1 MAAGDGRFQNATF
14 RLGVLRGR
22 HALRG
27 RSRVRDSRTGSFLLD
42 RKSVFSR
49 AGDDAGS
56 PDSVYRGLSDGNGEP
71 ARAHRADPS
80 ADEEHDHFSPEP
92 NVPLSPTRERD
103 DAGLLAGD
111 SAPPIGAGPAAG
123 FLEENDLPDLDSA
136 VERLRNVVE
145 REARAGDSRE
155 PFRLDPRP

>member
-1 MAAGDGRFQNATF
+1 MAAGDGRFQNAAF

-27 RSRVRDSRTGSFLLD
+27 RSRVRDSRTGSFLLN

-49 AGDDAGS
+49 AGDDAGP
-56 PDSVYRGLSDGNGEP
+56 PDSVSRGLSDGNEP

-92 NVPLSPTRERD
+92 NVPLSPTRERH

-111 SAPPIGAGPAAG
+111 SAATDPVCTFSPHRSRIDAELAQ
-123 FLEENDLPDLDSA
+123 LSDSPWTM
-136 VERLRNVVE
+136 RQN
-145 REARAGDSRE
+145 
-155 PFRLDPRP
+155 P